1 MLRHRDCLC
10 LKNGPFPRPKSQRP
24 GNVFMSLNAW
34 WRTQSPSNLSPRLN
48 SLLTGKLTGNFV
60 ESARSTRF
68 LGLIA
73 EQIQML
79 SAAFPTKQN
88 RKLFRQNREFQ
99 RRNREFYQSKPK
111 SSPDGVF
118 GTHKCAITA
127 AQPKTRW
134 CPPQSDVELMTEKQI
149 LGFKPAQR
157 LEQVGDEHSERVQ
170 DHKHRSQ

>member
-1 MLRHRDCLC
+1 
-10 LKNGPFPRPKSQRP
+10 
-24 GNVFMSLNAW
+24 MSLNAW

-134 CPPQSDVELMTEKQI
+134 CPPQSNIELMTEKQI
-149 LGFKPAQR
+149 LGFKPTPR
-157 LEQVGDEHSERVQ
+157 LEQISDEHYERMQ
-170 DHKHRSQ
+170 DRKHRCQ

>member
-34 WRTQSPSNLSPRLN
+34 RRTQSSSNLSPRLN

-73 EQIQML
+73 EQIQIL
-79 SAAFPTKQN
+79 SATFPTK
-88 RKLFRQNREFQ
+88 QNREFQ
-99 RRNREFYQSKPK
+99 RRNRKFYQSKPK

-134 CPPQSDVELMTEKQI
+134 CPPQSNIELLMEKQI
-149 LGFKPAQR
+149 LNFKPTPR
-157 LEQVGDEHSERVQ
+157 LEQISDEHYERMQ
-170 DHKHRSQ
+170 DRKHRCQ